1 MLITLTINTT
11 SRTILNSSNPK
22 NLNSDEMEEGKN
34 TDKKSIRI
42 LKAKKTDWDELAKD
56 CVAFTNAQGG
66 VVIIGIEDKEAL
78 PPEGQKISEKNLP
91 DIIQQN
97 IVQRTVNVGVS
108 ITIEEAKNKAEYLK
122 IQIFRNVQTI
132 ASTSDGKYYIRVS
145 DECRPIPPDEMA
157 RLAADKNAFIWEEQ
171 TNKRVS
177 KLNFDEKKKAA
188 FLYDIKN
195 SQRVSNFIKEMND
208 DEILEFYF
216 FQKGDYL
223 TNLGILWIGKR
234 NDRASL
240 LYPPA
245 IQIIR
250 FDDKDEK
257 VWKLLLDDYF
267 LNPKELAEKV
277 LNDVPDWQES
287 LEVSEGMFR
296 KNIPFFPIEVVR
308 ELVVNALVHRTY
320 TTRGDIFI
328 NIFFDRL
335 EIHSPGRLPFGVTPK
350 NILSQSIRRNEHLSK
365 VFYDLGLMEKEGSGY
380 DLVYATLLGSGKPL
394 PIVQETDERVIVIVK
409 KQFVSKDVVR
419 LMDKASSEFTL
430 KQKEVISLGL
440 LAQQQSYTA
449 IEISN
454 ILNQNE
460 EVGLRNWLGRLV
472 DLELITKAGKGKGTQ
487 YAVNPEFIR
496 KINFKGKTN
505 LKNIEDY
512 RLEELIFK
520 DLTAY
525 PKSGFGEI
533 HQRIGLEINQ
543 FKVKRL
549 LKSMLERGVLD
560 SEGERK
566 WTKYFIKQNLQENG

>member
-1 MLITLTINTT
+1 
-11 SRTILNSSNPK
+11 
-22 NLNSDEMEEGKN
+22 MEENKN
-34 TDKKSIRI
+34 IDKKS
-42 LKAKKTDWDELAKD
+42 LKFLKGKNTDWDELAKD
-56 CVAFTNAQGG
+56 CVSFANAQGG
-66 VVIIGIEDKEAL
+66 FIYIGIEDAATL
-78 PPEGQKISEKNLP
+78 PPEKQKIADRNQP
-91 DIIQQN
+91 DIIQKN
-97 IVQRTVNVGVS
+97 IAQRTINVSVAV
-108 ITIEEAKNKAEYLK
+108 TIETAENKAEFLK
-122 IQIFRNVQTI
+122 VQIFRNAQTI
-132 ASTSDGKYYIRVS
+132 ASTTDGKYYVRVH
-145 DECRPIPPDEMA
+145 DVCKPIPPDEMA
-157 RLAADKNAFIWEEQ
+157 RLAADKNAFVWEEQ
-171 TNKRVS
+171 ITKKVPASQFDESKR
-177 KLNFDEKKKAA
+177 LNFLREVR
-188 FLYDIKN
+188 N
-195 SQRVSNFIKEMND
+195 SQRVSSFIKEMSD
-208 DEILEFYF
+208 DEILDFYF
-216 FQKGDYL
+216 IQKNGYL
-223 TNLGILWIGKR
+223 SNLGILWIGKR

-245 IQIIR
+245 IQVIR

-267 LNPKELAEKV
+267 ANPKELLEKV

-287 LEVSEGMFR
+287 VEVSEGMFR

-320 TTRGDIFI
+320 TTRGDVFI
-328 NIFFDRL
+328 NIYPDRM

-380 DLVYATLLGSGKPL
+380 DLVYAKLLGSGKPL
-394 PIVQETDERVIVIVK
+394 PTVIETNERVTVIVK
-409 KQFVSKDVVR
+409 KQFVSKEVVR
-419 LMDKASSEFTL
+419 LMDKASNEFTL
-430 KQKEVISLGL
+430 KQKELISLGL

-449 IEISN
+449 LEISS

-460 EVGLRNWLGRLV
+460 EVGLRNWLGRLI
-472 DLELITKAGKGKGTQ
+472 DLELVIKTGKGKGTQ

-525 PKSGFGEI
+525 PNSAFSEI

-543 FKVKRL
+543 FKIKRM
-549 LKSMLERGVLD
+549 LKSMVESNILI
-560 SEGERK
+560 SEGQRK
-566 WTKYFIKQNLQENG
+566 WTKYSIKQSM